1 MLWPTGR
8 PEAVWRLEACRLV
21 KRLGLRQHLLDPCCF
36 LIYAQ
41 DFVKLYGPDT
51 EAKNLFL
58 DSGLVGMMCW
68 HVDDM
73 LGCIAACGDPTSSIY
88 SKVIEELRNIYFRF
102 ENGKMA
108 PWNTAEPP

>member
-41 DFVKLYGPDT
+41 DFAELSGLDT
-51 EAKNLFL
+51 EAKNLFA
-58 DSGLVGMMCW
+58 GQWFGR
-68 HVDDM
+68 DDM
-73 LGCIAACGDPTSSIY
+73 
-88 SKVIEELRNIYFRF
+88 FF
-102 ENGKMA
+102 FHGKKGHH
-108 PWNTAEPP
+108 NL